1 MGRVTGYADGTGV
14 LVGPGVLVRPEA
26 LDAEAG
32 VFGAAAVAVESAAG
46 RARTALAA
54 GAAGLPG
61 WRIGAALDDCAAA
74 WAQCLS
80 TLAAALDGD
89 ADNLRA
95 TAENYRTVDAGVAR
109 RLSDRILR

>member
-1 MGRVTGYADGTGV
+1 MAGFSDGSGV
-14 LVGPGVLVRPEA
+14 QVRPEA

-32 VFGAAAVAVESAAG
+32 VFGAAAVAVESGAG
-46 RARTALAA
+46 RAGASFSA
-54 GAAGLPG
+54 GAAGLG
-61 WRIGAALDDCAAA
+61 GGRIGAALHECAAA
-74 WAQCLS
+74 WAQCLAGLS
-80 TLAAALDGD
+80 AALDGD